1 MSTQKTLLG
10 VLLGFAAGAAVGVL
24 LAPRSG
30 KQTREILKKKGE
42 KAKDDLSHLLDQGY
56 EQWKTMRNK
65 VVDRA
70 NMTKAD
76 IKDFLH
82 FMSAEGADLKDRV
95 MSDGKDTV
103 NDMVAS
109 GKRAADRASRN

>member
-30 KQTREILKKKGE
+30 KETRTILKKKGE
-42 KAKDDLSHLLDQGY
+42 KAKENLSEMLDQGY
-56 EQWKTMRNK
+56 EQWKTVRNK
-65 VVDRA
+65 VVARA

-82 FMSAEGADLKDRV
+82 FMSTEGSDLKDRV
-95 MSDGKDTV
+95 MSDGKDAENELAT
-103 NDMVAS
+103 A